1 MHGVV
6 LKNFMIVNELW
17 TKNVF
22 SISYFMNSQCS
33 ALAHWREPGL
43 FTELIILLL
52 CDTFRYQHADVG
64 CFNYLPD

>member
-33 ALAHWREPGL
+33 DLAHWREPGVL
-43 FTELIILLL
+43 TIYQNHPVGN
-52 CDTFRYQHADVG
+52 FRHKH
-64 CFNYLPD
+64 